1 MAILVS
7 VIRFL
12 PGFGISPQHSAGFGK
27 RCYPGSGIRQ
37 SLGADAGWIE
47 KENDIQDIDEISSG
61 RMPNSSAKEAG
72 IRDQEPP
79 PPPPPF
85 QALFYVGIPPDETEP
100 WLCFDRD
107 EYLDTWRK

>member
-85 QALFYVGIPPDETEP
+85 PGLI
-100 WLCFDRD
+100 LCGYSPGWNRTLVMF
-107 EYLDTWRK
+107 W

>member
-1 MAILVS
+1 MPSPTPSPMCSVTFDAALVRIS
-7 VIRFL
+7 LSFWETAHL
-12 PGFGISPQHSAGFGK
+12 PLP
-27 RCYPGSGIRQ
+27 
-37 SLGADAGWIE
+37 GWIE
-47 KENDIQDIDEISSG
+47 KENDIRDIDEISSR

-72 IRDQEPP
+72 IRYQEP